1 MTKIAA
7 GTRYLIIIPIIGLAL
22 ASAIV
27 FVFAGFGLIS
37 LLLESV
43 LGFLGSATV
52 ETHGAEEL
60 PLVVEILEYVHT
72 FLIGTV
78 LYITAIGFYQLFI
91 KEVEMPGW
99 LRIDSTEDLETNL
112 IGVVVVVLAINFIGL
127 VFTQDPSSL
136 QQYGVAIALT
146 IAALSL
152 YIGLRTWSTS
162 LTKKS
167 ERAERDDKLRH
178 SSAVET
184 SPAAEGGD

>member
-22 ASAIV
+22 ASATV
-27 FVFAGFGLIS
+27 FVFAGFGLIR
-37 LLLESV
+37 LLLESI
-43 LGFLGSATV
+43 LGFLGSTTV

-127 VFTQDPSSL
+127 VFTQDPSDL
-136 QQYGVAIALT
+136 QQYGVAIALA

-167 ERAERDDKLRH
+167 E
-178 SSAVET
+178 
-184 SPAAEGGD
+184 